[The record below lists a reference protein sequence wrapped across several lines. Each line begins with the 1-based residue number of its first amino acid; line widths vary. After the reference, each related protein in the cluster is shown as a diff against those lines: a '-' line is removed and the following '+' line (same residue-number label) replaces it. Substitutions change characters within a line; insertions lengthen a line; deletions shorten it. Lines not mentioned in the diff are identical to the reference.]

1 MTSEA
6 FDVTVAMLAATNLA
20 GEVGI
25 EESRATIDGLEAL
38 LGVAPGTTTED
49 VDADGV
55 PARWVRPTTSP
66 GTHAAAG
73 DRTAPAVLW
82 LHGGG
87 YNIGSVASHTP
98 AASHLAAAL
107 GEPVLLAGY
116 RLAPEHPHPAAIED
130 ATTVWRWLVTH
141 AGSPAALGV
150 VGDSAGGGLA
160 LALALRLRDEGAPLP
175 AALALLCP
183 WVDLSGSVPFS
194 DERVAA
200 DVVLHPGLLA
210 GWAAAYA
217 GDTPL
222 DDTVLSPLGGNLA
235 GLPPMLVHAA
245 GRDILCDQAHHLH
258 VRCSA
263 AGGSVDLVVADDMIH
278 AWHLFAG
285 AFPEAGDSLTD
296 VAAWLEPH
304 LSPSGDA

>member
-25 EESRATIDGLEAL
+25 EDSRATIDGLEAL

-55 PARWVRPTTSP
+55 PARWVRPAVEDGAPTE
-66 GTHAAAG
+66 GG
-73 DRTAPAVLW
+73 DVGLPVVLW
-82 LHGGG
+82 FHGGG

-107 GEPVLLAGY
+107 GAPVLLAGY

-130 ATTVWRWLVTH
+130 ATTVWQWLVTH
-141 AGSPAALGV
+141 VGSPTSIGI

-160 LALALRLRDEGAPLP
+160 LALALRLRDAGAPLP

-183 WVDLSGSVPFS
+183 WVDLRGSVPVS

-200 DVVLHPGLLA
+200 DIVLSPGLLA

-217 GDTPL
+217 AGTPL
-222 DDTVLSPLGGNLA
+222 DAPELSPLGSDLA
-235 GLPPMLVHAA
+235 GLPPVLVHAA

-258 VRCSA
+258 ARCSA
-263 AGGSVDLVVADDMIH
+263 AGGVVDLVVADDMIH
-278 AWHLFAG
+278 AWHLFAE
-285 AFPEAGDSLTD
+285 AFPEAGDSLAE
-296 VAAWLEPH
+296 VAAWFGPH
-304 LSPSGDA
+304 LGDA